1 MSSDNPFRIK
11 DKKYDIDEDTVEKII
26 KKRLNRKPKGKPV
39 KFTWEGL
46 TNLAHLFDT
55 NIFSPHKLA
64 RIKELMEGR
73 DEAKEKDYI
82 DFFEDIEKGV
92 YSGTQKLG
100 YSIGDIATTGID
112 LGTAFAESKGYGKR
126 TELTEK
132 LTEIYEENKMKESET
147 LVGKTTEVLTQFGIP
162 GSAGFKIMNRIKR
175 LSGIQKLRAGTA
187 TAAATVA
194 GVKWGARIS
203 NIANK
208 SGYMAGSFAIMDY
221 LGSEPDRGNL
231 FFKKEDTE
239 NLTGSDLAVAR
250 FNNRLRFAA
259 EGATIGTFWPL
270 LGAPAKFG
278 LKWGL
283 LKPLAFTAGVGLKT
297 ANTLVVQPASW
308 LLSKDKY
315 LIPNISKG
323 IRKGTT
329 FTSEKIFNPIIQI
342 GIKDKVKELPKFS
355 EWRKFAPGKGSADP
369 LKGRLK
375 TLDNIFSWF
384 RSVGK
389 MTGNRYN
396 LTSRARREIKARS
409 RTIEKWLESIDYTA
423 TQLAKSFRNQYNTST
438 TSPASQSH
446 YLDQVLTYLKGDLRL
461 DQLPK
466 LLQNSSKNL
475 KGELGKIKKTFAEL
489 LPESDLKKFMLANVS
504 NYMRKSFAVFT
515 NPAYQPEKQIF
526 EGAVGYMENVIKN
539 NRDLRAAALQ
549 EFKNFKPVTAV
560 KKHAET
566 LVRKILHEGKN
577 DAKDPLEILKYIS
590 KTQLRSKNLVRTGE
604 ELPTAIKRLLGDEV
618 KKGKDYVSPLKSSVL
633 FTTSHAITQTVTKK
647 LSDRLAALG
656 IKEGWLFKDEAR
668 ANARGILDAE
678 KIHHVPDLGFL
689 GSKLDKLYAS
699 KQIANAFRGT
709 PGKLDGAI
717 QNSAYRALLQLKV
730 ATQFGKTVLSPA
742 TQVRNVTSASLF
754 PLANGHIGGRASV
767 SEAFKM
773 TLDDIF
779 GAGTTL
785 DERALITNIEDKI
798 RRGVIDEN
806 IVASELG
813 AVLQDIKKGS
823 INTLD
828 GLYNKL
834 TNSKFMKTATRVY
847 AGGDNVWKWFG
858 DEYVQSQLRS
868 TYKDLNALK
877 AWFPEIQGQNFIVR
891 DTFTNSLKTYDDA
904 IKEAASWYIRN
915 TYPTYS
921 KVPEVIKAIRKLPFG
936 NFVSFPAEMMRT
948 SFNIMNIA
956 GKEISSSNAL
966 LRQIGYRRMIG
977 AYTVL
982 SGAGTAALNIASSLT
997 GVTLEELDAYKRS
1010 FAAPWNKNS
1019 ILLPMDKWIKGKG
1032 KAINFSYFSPYD
1044 VVQRPFEAF
1053 FAALGEGKK
1062 SNKEWDDLTLSVMG
1076 DTFSELFDSFVS
1088 EPIGYERIIDV
1099 LPRGK
1104 FGRGGQKKAG
1114 GFVYSETD
1122 SPSDIWNK
1130 SFSHILE
1137 GIEPGVMTTGGK
1149 IKSAIES
1156 DIKPGGQPYS
1166 LRDEALA
1173 LFSGIRIIDVNV
1185 PKSLEYNITDYQRG
1199 KRAVTKTE
1207 AFYSLENALNRG
1219 PSTMANEFRSIQD
1232 EAFRVQQ
1239 EFYYV
1244 IQDALEMGMTKRDLR
1259 KIMKKRNV
1267 GKREIAKLF
1276 RGKFTPFNYSK
1287 PLMEKRWREAKE
1299 AYKGENP
1306 IKSYFYPRSELNRV
1320 IREYRNKSLKYEE
1333 PGESMLNK
1341 IKNAIIS
1348 RADAAEPEKISSV
1361 PIDFS
1366 GVQTT
1371 RMQTPPLPLTPQPK
1385 QMAGLASLQVN
1396 PTTGLTRTEAALLS
1410 PGEQA
1415 IRQGQRRV

>member
-11 DKKYDIDEDTVEKII
+11 DKKPSQIETDTIERII
-26 KKRLNRKPKGKPV
+26 KKRLNPKPKGKAT

-46 TNLAHLFDT
+46 KNLSLFLETNPFD
-55 NIFSPHKLA
+55 KMKVERL
-64 RIKELMEGR
+64 RELMDGK
-73 DEAKEKDYI
+73 DKAKEKDYI
-82 DFFEDIEKGV
+82 DFFEDIEKAL

-100 YSIGDIATTGID
+100 YSIGDIVTTGID
-112 LGTAFAESKGYGKR
+112 MGAAVRGKE

-132 LTEIYEENKMKESET
+132 LTDVYEENKVKEPET
-147 LVGKTTEVLTQFGIP
+147 LVGKITEVLTQYSVP
-162 GSAGFKIMNRIKR
+162 SVSGFKIMNRVR
-175 LSGIQKLRAGTA
+175 RFSLAQKLKAGTA
-187 TAAATVA
+187 TFAGTVA

-203 NIANK
+203 NIAHK
-208 SGYMAGSFAIMDY
+208 SGYMAGAFGVMDF
-221 LGSEPDRGNL
+221 LGSEPDRGNI

-239 NLTGSDLAVAR
+239 GLTGSDLAVAR
-250 FNNRLRFAA
+250 FKNRLRFGA
-259 EGATIGTFWPL
+259 EGASIGALWPL

-278 LKWGL
+278 VKWGL

-308 LLSKDKY
+308 LLSKDKWA
-315 LIPNISKG
+315 IPNISKG
-323 IRKGTT
+323 IRNTT
-329 FTSEKIFNPIIQI
+329 AFTSEKIFNPIIQI

-355 EWRKFAPGKGSADP
+355 EWRKFAPGKSSADP

-384 RSVGK
+384 RSVGE

-396 LTSRARREIKARS
+396 LTSRARREIKARA

-438 TSPASQSH
+438 TSPASQKH
-446 YLDQVLTYLKGDLRL
+446 YLDQVLTYLKGDLRM

-466 LLQNSSKNL
+466 LLQDSSKNL
-475 KGELGKIKKTFAEL
+475 KGELGKIKKTFADL
-489 LPESDLKKFMLANVS
+489 LPESDLKQFMLANIS
-504 NYMRKSFAVFT
+504 NYMRKSFAIFT
-515 NPAYQPEKQIF
+515 NPAYQPPKQIF
-526 EGAVGYMENVIKN
+526 EGAVEYMGNIIKN
-539 NRDLRAAALQ
+539 NRDLRAAALE
-549 EFKNFKPVTAV
+549 EFKKFTPAAAV

-590 KTQLRSKNLVRTGE
+590 KTQLRSKDLIRTGE
-604 ELPTAIKRLLGDEV
+604 ELPTAIKRLLGEENN
-618 KKGKDYVSPLKSSVL
+618 LKASVL
-633 FTTSHAITQTVTKK
+633 TTTSHAVTQTVTKK

-656 IKEGWLFKDEAR
+656 VKEGWLFKNEAR
-668 ANARGILDAE
+668 ANAKGILDAE
-678 KIHHVPDLGFL
+678 KIHHIPDLGFL
-689 GSKLDKLYAS
+689 GSRLDKMYAS

-709 PGKLDGAI
+709 PGALDGAI

-779 GAGTTL
+779 GAGKTL
-785 DERALITNIEDKI
+785 DERALVTNIEDKI

-834 TNSKFMKTATRVY
+834 TNGKFMKTATRVY

-891 DTFTNSLKTYDDA
+891 DTFTSKLKTYDDA
-904 IKEAASWYIRN
+904 IREASAWYIRN

-948 SFNIMNIA
+948 SFNIMDIA
-956 GKEISSSNAL
+956 SKEIASNNPL

-982 SGAGTAALNIASSLT
+982 GGAGTAALNISSALT

-1010 FAAPWNKNS
+1010 FAAPWNKTS
-1019 ILLPMDKWIKGKG
+1019 ILLPMNKWIKGKG

-1053 FAALGEGKK
+1053 FATWGKGK
-1062 SNKEWDDLTLSVMG
+1062 LSNQKRRDILLSAMG
-1076 DTFSELFDSFVS
+1076 DSLSELFDSFVS

-1104 FGRGGQKKAG
+1104 FGREGQKKAG
-1114 GFVYSETD
+1114 GFVYSDTD
-1122 SPSDIWNK
+1122 SPSEIWTK
-1130 SFSHILE
+1130 SFAHVLE
-1137 GIEPGVMTTGGK
+1137 GIEPGVVTTGGK

-1185 PKSLEYNITDYQRG
+1185 PRSMEYGITGYKYD
-1199 KRAVTKTE
+1199 KRAVTKAE
-1207 AFYSLENALNRG
+1207 KFYSLEDAMSRG
-1219 PSTMANEFRSIQD
+1219 PDVMADEFRNIQ
-1232 EAFRVQQ
+1232 EESFRIQQ

-1244 IQDALEMGMTKRDLR
+1244 LQDALEMGLTKRDVK
-1259 KIMKKRNV
+1259 KILKARGLGKK
-1267 GKREIAKLF
+1267 EIRQLF
-1276 RGKFTPFNYSK
+1276 RGKFTPANYNK
-1287 PLMEKRWREAKE
+1287 DLMEKRYKKAKE
-1299 AYKGENP
+1299 AFPGEKV
-1306 IKSYFYPRSELNRV
+1306 IKSYFYPKSELNRV
-1320 IREYRNKSLKYEE
+1320 IREYRNKSLKYETDE
-1333 PGESMLNK
+1333 GDSILDK
-1341 IKNAIIS
+1341 IKDAIIPP
-1348 RADAAEPEKISSV
+1348 AGAAEME
-1361 PIDFS
+1361 PIIDTS
-1366 GVQTT
+1366 NMQTN
-1371 RMQTPPLPLTPQPK
+1371 RIQTPPLPQTPQPR
-1385 QMAGLASLQVN
+1385 QMVGLASLQIN
-1396 PTTGLTRTEAALLS
+1396 PATGLTRTETALLS
-1410 PGEQA
+1410 PSEQEIA
-1415 IRQGQRRV
+1415 RRT